1 MPLMSETMMMT
12 KDYSETIA
20 QIKKEIRN
28 QSTVPYFGL
37 GIFKGTVTKEG
48 EAIPYDSDS
57 MILTMNQGR
66 PMSER
71 LMFEYSRAAMHL
83 EQRRGVDYIQQ
94 MMNWIY
100 TKPFDATPL
109 QKAVF
114 NMSPRY
120 IVDTNRDTKLQE
132 LLAYEPHTLI
142 IGKSRILNN
151 DYRYEIFEYDVEN
164 KKYFQVDEEAL
175 DDAKKILFKPMGS
188 PLPEPSFV
196 ISDADYVDWLT
207 EAMGGFAVP
216 SVLKT
221 YRKTKKYL
229 FLGTF
234 FDRDTDRMVANEL
247 TMDLEGGYVI
257 TDQELGKK
265 ERKFIEKHNLELL
278 EMSLEEFTEAFI

>member
-1 MPLMSETMMMT
+1 MSETMT
-12 KDYSETIA
+12 KDYSETIET
-20 QIKKEIRN
+20 IKKEIRN

-37 GIFKGTVTKEG
+37 GIFKGVTTKEG
-48 EAIPYDSDS
+48 EEMPYDSDS
-57 MILTMNQGR
+57 MILKMNNGR
-66 PMSER
+66 PMSPR

-94 MMNWIY
+94 MTNWIY
-100 TKPFDATPL
+100 TKEFEPTPL
-109 QKAVF
+109 HKAVVD
-114 NMSPRY
+114 MAPRY
-120 IVDTNRDTKLQE
+120 IIDTNRDTKLQE

-142 IGKSRILNN
+142 VGKARILNN

-164 KKYFQVDEEAL
+164 KKYFQVEEEAL

-188 PLPEPSFV
+188 PLPEPAFI

-216 SVLKT
+216 AVLKT

-229 FLGTF
+229 FLGTY

-247 TMDLEGGYVI
+247 TLDLEGGYVI
-257 TDQELGKK
+257 TDKELGKK
-265 ERKFIEKHNLELL
+265 EKKFVERHNLEVI
-278 EMSLEEFTEAFI
+278 EMSLEDFIAAFI

>member
-1 MPLMSETMMMT
+1 MSETMT
-12 KDYSETIA
+12 KPKDFTETIET
-20 QIKKEIRN
+20 IKKEIRN
-28 QSTVPYFGL
+28 QTTVPYFGL
-37 GIFKGTVTKEG
+37 GIFKGTMTKEG
-48 EAIPYDSDS
+48 EQIPYDSDS
-57 MILTMNQGR
+57 MILMMNNGR
-66 PMSER
+66 AMSPR

-94 MMNWIY
+94 MINWIY
-100 TKPFDATPL
+100 TKPFEPTPL
-109 QKAVF
+109 HKAII
-114 NMSPRY
+114 NMSPRF
-120 IVDTNRDTKLQE
+120 IIDTNRDSKLQE
-132 LLAYEPHTLI
+132 MLAFEPHTLI
-142 IGKSRILNN
+142 VGKSRILDN

-229 FLGTF
+229 FMGTY

-247 TMDLEGGYVI
+247 TLDLEGGYFI
-257 TDQELGKK
+257 SDQELGKK
-265 ERKFIEKHNLELL
+265 EKKFVEKHNLEHIN
-278 EMSLEEFTEAFI
+278 MSLEAFTELFI

>member
-1 MPLMSETMMMT
+1 MT
-12 KDYSETIA
+12 TDYTETIEA
-20 QIKKEIRN
+20 IKKEIRN
-28 QSTVPYFGL
+28 QTTVPYFGL
-37 GIFKGTVTKEG
+37 GIFEGVTTKEG
-48 EAIPYDSDS
+48 EAMPHDSDS
-57 MILTMNQGR
+57 MILKMNNGR
-66 PMSER
+66 AMSPR

-100 TKPFDATPL
+100 TKEFEPTSL
-109 QKAVF
+109 QKAIID
-114 NMSPRY
+114 MAPRF
-120 IVDTNRDTKLQE
+120 IIDTNRDTKLQE
-132 LLAYEPHTLI
+132 LLAYEPHILI
-142 IGKSRILNN
+142 IGKSRILDN

-164 KKYFQVDEEAL
+164 KKYFQVEEEAL
-175 DDAKKILFKPMGS
+175 DDAQKILFKPMGS

-229 FLGTF
+229 FLGTY

-257 TDQELGKK
+257 TDKELGKK
-265 ERKFIEKHNLELL
+265 EKKFVDKHNLEVI
-278 EMSLEEFTEAFI
+278 EMSLPEFIKAFV

>member
-1 MPLMSETMMMT
+1 MSETMTQT
-12 KDYSETIA
+12 KDYAETIA

-37 GIFKGTVTKEG
+37 GIFKETVTKDG
-48 EAIPYDSDS
+48 EQIPFDSDS
-57 MILTMNQGR
+57 MILMMNQGR
-66 PMSER
+66 AMSER

-100 TKPFDATPL
+100 TKEFEPTPL

-120 IVDTNRDTKLQE
+120 MIDTNRDMKLQE

-151 DYRYEIFEYDVEN
+151 DYRYEIYEFDVEN

-175 DDAKKILFKPMGS
+175 DDAKKIIFKPMGS

-247 TMDLEGGYVI
+247 TLDLEGGYVI

-265 ERKFIEKHNLELL
+265 ERKFIEKHNLEVL
-278 EMSLEEFTEAFI
+278 EMSLEAFSEAFI